1 MWQTFSMSAES
12 AFSKKEVLGLIGLA
26 VVAMLVTVV
35 AVVPNLR
42 NAVKSFV
49 SSDERA
55 ILSKVSGNLGPQGPK
70 VTALKIRSETGLS
83 LEIYDNTPDGL
94 VLLAKINLQEKRDGY
109 FSLKGN
115 ATNLA
120 LVDVDKDGLMEIVA
134 PTYDD
139 QMIPR
144 LNIFKY
150 NDQSKHFDRVN
161 APEGL
166 TF

>member
-1 MWQTFSMSAES
+1 MNAES
-12 AFSKKEVLGLIGLA
+12 AFSKKEVFALAALA
-26 VVAMLVTVV
+26 VVAMLITVV
-35 AVVPNLR
+35 AVVPSLR
-42 NAVKSFV
+42 NSVKSFIAQ
-49 SSDERA
+49 DERTIIA
-55 ILSKVSGNLGPQGPK
+55 KVGGSLGPQGPK
-70 VTALKIRSETGLS
+70 VTALKIRSAEGLS
-83 LEIYDNTPDGL
+83 LEIYSDTGEGL
-94 VLLAKINLQEKRDGY
+94 NLLAKIILQEKRDGY

-161 APEGL
+161 APEGM